1 MAVPRGLEVL
11 ITCIAGLPGSGK
23 SYLAEQLWLSYPEPR
38 YESVWWID
46 DIEEQS
52 QLPSPHTAQTLEH
65 LIITDPH
72 FCRASTRALVEQRM
86 REDYDTSVEWIFFEN
101 DPDQCRANVAH
112 RQRIK
117 KESRKVL
124 GMIHILSKIYTIPDG
139 ADVRAVWHPCVDDTA
154 RGSPLD
160 TQL

>member
-1 MAVPRGLEVL
+1 VAVPRGMEVL

-38 YESVWWID
+38 WNYVWWID

-52 QLPSPHTAQTLEH
+52 QLPSRQTAETLEH

-72 FCRASTRALVEQRM
+72 FCRASTRLLVEQRM
-86 REDYDTSVEWIFFEN
+86 REDYDAPVQWIFFEN
-101 DPDQCRANVAH
+101 DPERCRVNVAH

-117 KESRKVL
+117 KDSRKVL
-124 GMIHILSKIYTIPDG
+124 GMIHILSQSYTIPDG
-139 ADVRAVWHPCVDDTA
+139 ADLRPVWKPT
-154 RGSPLD
+154 LD
-160 TQL
+160 